1 MPCFLP
7 FSHSTYNMLLSQ
19 EPFFESVSPEYISYS
34 FLIIVEKFGSKAAK
48 FAPVFSLTDSIP
60 QPKALKILKAEET
73 AKQYSY
79 LQPTLE

>member
-19 EPFFESVSPEYISYS
+19 KPFFDPKYISYS
-34 FLIIVEKFGSKAAK
+34 FLIIVEKFGSKAVVTS
-48 FAPVFSLTDSIP
+48 VFSLTDPTP
-60 QPKALKILKAEET
+60 QPKSLKTLKAEET
-73 AKQYSY
+73 AKQYIY